1 MRATP
6 RAQAR
11 ADGVNLIEVTIAF
24 AVIVTLALV
33 LTPSIADIINDSR
46 VARAR
51 NDCDTIASAIVQF
64 HKDTGFFPQWARAH
78 AGRPGETRE
87 RLVLLTGPGNAPAGD
102 AGNAALRRWL
112 IPSGQLSTGALAD
125 QLIANTPVY
134 PLRGPSTEFG
144 WNGPYLSSPVGAD
157 PWNNRYMVNIG
168 AAGSSQGPQATGG
181 INSPVW
187 VISAGPN
194 GIIETP
200 FTQPGTSARL
210 GGDDIGRRIQ

>member
-6 RAQAR
+6 KAQAR
-11 ADGVNLIEVTIAF
+11 AEGINLVEVTVAL
-24 AVIVTLALV
+24 ALLVTLALV

-51 NDCDTIASAIVQF
+51 NDCNTIASAIVQF
-64 HKDTGFFPQWARAH
+64 RKDTGFFPQWARALP
-78 AGRPGETRE
+78 GRPGETRE
-87 RLVLLTGPGNAPAGD
+87 RLVLLTGPGNAPTGD
-102 AGNAALRRWL
+102 AGNIALQPWL
-112 IPSGQLSTGALAD
+112 SPSGQLSTGALGD

-134 PLRGPSTEFG
+134 PPRGPSAALG

-157 PWNNRYMVNIG
+157 PWNNRYMVNVG
-168 AAGSSQGPQATGG
+168 AADPSREPQATGG
-181 INSPVW
+181 DNAVW

-200 FTQPGTSARL
+200 FVQPGTSAKL
-210 GGDDIGRRIQ
+210 SGDDVGSRVR